1 MRWFFRCWGL
11 YVLWCGCSTSV
22 GRCDRRCRRMEKST
36 KVKMCW
42 IDFERR
48 GCPPLC
54 LVLLECVGSSY
65 HVYTLDILIVGMV
78 VDVAPVE

>member
-1 MRWFFRCWGL
+1 
-11 YVLWCGCSTSV
+11 
-22 GRCDRRCRRMEKST
+22 MEKST
-36 KVKMCW
+36 KVKMCR
-42 IDFERR
+42 IDFE
-48 GCPPLC
+48 GEGVCPPLC